1 MLYKRLYINLQGV
14 NQMKIDRNEDKS
26 ILFSCTDIS
35 DIFFTEYLPN
45 MPGNYLKV
53 YLYILFLSKYHKDV
67 KINDLSKM
75 LNVPFPEVQEAFTY
89 LEDKQLLTKLP
100 DGYKVNDIQELELS
114 SLYSPKVTSTPD
126 DIKQNVENKERSK
139 AIDYINNQF
148 FQGVMSPSW
157 YNDIDFWFNK
167 YGFTQEVMIALF
179 NYAYENK
186 AMHRNYIQTVAD
198 AWHINH
204 IKTFDDLEAYE
215 QNKEKFSKLKKTVTK
230 KLGMKRNLTSYEEEY
245 LSKWTDEFGYSMD
258 VIDLALK
265 KSGSMS
271 TINFSYFDK
280 ILTDWN
286 QKDLRTP
293 EQIEAY
299 LASSSIK
306 EKKPK
311 EAEKKTLPFNYIQNT
326 FDNFDDLYDN

>member
-126 DIKQNVENKERSK
+126 DI
-139 AIDYINNQF
+139 
-148 FQGVMSPSW
+148 
-157 YNDIDFWFNK
+157 
-167 YGFTQEVMIALF
+167 
-179 NYAYENK
+179 
-186 AMHRNYIQTVAD
+186 
-198 AWHINH
+198 
-204 IKTFDDLEAYE
+204 
-215 QNKEKFSKLKKTVTK
+215 
-230 KLGMKRNLTSYEEEY
+230 
-245 LSKWTDEFGYSMD
+245 
-258 VIDLALK
+258 
-265 KSGSMS
+265 
-271 TINFSYFDK
+271 
-280 ILTDWN
+280 
-286 QKDLRTP
+286 
-293 EQIEAY
+293 
-299 LASSSIK
+299 
-306 EKKPK
+306 
-311 EAEKKTLPFNYIQNT
+311 
-326 FDNFDDLYDN
+326 